1 MVRSDAPQSL
11 SPDSMYIPLRY
22 KVRTVAQVTAGL
34 WYSIRGQSGARHRRV
49 AALLNGRGLP
59 HEFFGIDEERSAVIL
74 PEEERVRIIS
84 EAEDAAHGRIR
95 VVGLGPVECGNP
107 VDWHR
112 DPITGRRFPAGVFDS
127 GRDGAVDWRF
137 CDEINLHRHLYVLGQ
152 AYYLTGDTRF
162 AEAAIVQVA
171 SWLQANPPILDRYW
185 HSPLQC
191 AVRVVAWVWLLFLI
205 RRALILEQQ
214 ALLVDAIR
222 EHGRFIEKHSEAGT
236 YNHLIGEWTALA
248 MIGMTIPCLPE
259 AQRWRNRGLDILAQ
273 ETARQFGREGG
284 HREQSIGYHLFV
296 LDAYTH
302 IALLGRQSGL
312 EIDSRVTHM
321 LERMYEFVMFL
332 TRPDGTLP
340 SMGDE
345 GLRWHALS
353 GAPLRDARRLLPMG
367 AALFGRPDMK
377 WLAGTSGS
385 DSVWLLDG
393 TQRQRF
399 EEIPAQPPAFNS
411 CSLSDAGIVV
421 LRNGWGAADDYL
433 MVDVGRQGVDQ
444 GGHSHAD
451 ALNVDIVAAGA
462 PLVLDAGTYT
472 YSPQTGWR
480 DYFRGT
486 AAHNTVMVDGVDQAE
501 PRPSQPFG
509 WTHLANGRLRSWCD
523 GTRLVF
529 CDTEHDGYGRLAQPV
544 SHRRLLF
551 WPRDFYWLICDVI
564 TGAGLHRCENFW
576 HFPATMA
583 EWGGDE
589 PGCTVGGD
597 AQRLRI
603 VPLLEDGVDAK
614 LICGST
620 EPYQG
625 WVSSEYG
632 HKAPA
637 PVLICERTGALP
649 TLFATVLAPLRCAT
663 TPKVAIAR
671 LDVRRGASLLSSAEG
686 GCIRV
691 VLENDIVDY
700 FLWSD
705 APGAVEA
712 GPITSDGHVAFL
724 RVSHGVPTSGVC
736 LGGSVLLWFGQEV
749 PTSELADIDIFKE
762 GAG

>member
-1 MVRSDAPQSL
+1 
-11 SPDSMYIPLRY
+11 
-22 KVRTVAQVTAGL
+22 
-34 WYSIRGQSGARHRRV
+34 
-49 AALLNGRGLP
+49 
-59 HEFFGIDEERSAVIL
+59 
-74 PEEERVRIIS
+74 
-84 EAEDAAHGRIR
+84 
-95 VVGLGPVECGNP
+95 
-107 VDWHR
+107 
-112 DPITGRRFPAGVFDS
+112 
-127 GRDGAVDWRF
+127 
-137 CDEINLHRHLYVLGQ
+137 
-152 AYYLTGDTRF
+152 
-162 AEAAIVQVA
+162 
-171 SWLQANPPILDRYW
+171 
-185 HSPLQC
+185 
-191 AVRVVAWVWLLFLI
+191 
-205 RRALILEQQ
+205 
-214 ALLVDAIR
+214 
-222 EHGRFIEKHSEAGT
+222 
-236 YNHLIGEWTALA
+236 
-248 MIGMTIPCLPE
+248 
-259 AQRWRNRGLDILAQ
+259 
-273 ETARQFGREGG
+273 
-284 HREQSIGYHLFV
+284 
-296 LDAYTH
+296 
-302 IALLGRQSGL
+302 
-312 EIDSRVTHM
+312 
-321 LERMYEFVMFL
+321 
-332 TRPDGTLP
+332 
-340 SMGDE
+340 
-345 GLRWHALS
+345 
-353 GAPLRDARRLLPMG
+353 
-367 AALFGRPDMK
+367 
-377 WLAGTSGS
+377 
-385 DSVWLLDG
+385 
-393 TQRQRF
+393 
-399 EEIPAQPPAFNS
+399 
-411 CSLSDAGIVV
+411 
-421 LRNGWGAADDYL
+421 
-433 MVDVGRQGVDQ
+433 
-444 GGHSHAD
+444 
-451 ALNVDIVAAGA
+451 
-462 PLVLDAGTYT
+462 
-472 YSPQTGWR
+472 
-480 DYFRGT
+480 
-486 AAHNTVMVDGVDQAE
+486 VDGVDQAE